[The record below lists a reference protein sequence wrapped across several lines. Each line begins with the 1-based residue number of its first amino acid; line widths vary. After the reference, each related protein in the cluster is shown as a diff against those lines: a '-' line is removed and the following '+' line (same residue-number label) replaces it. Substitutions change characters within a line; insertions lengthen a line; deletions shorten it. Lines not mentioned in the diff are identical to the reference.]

1 MKIITIGDPHFKIDN
16 IPEVELFVSKLIQL
30 CVAEKPDLIV
40 CLGDILH
47 THERVHVTPLNK
59 AYDFIK
65 NLRDIA
71 PTIVLVGNH
80 DYIQNQQFLTTNHWM
95 NGMKD
100 WEGVTIVDKVITNV
114 INDITL
120 TFVPYVPPS
129 RFIEALDTGDYDW
142 KSSDI
147 IFAHQEFY
155 GCKMGAIIS
164 VEGDKWDPNFPQVV
178 SGHVHSK
185 QTIGENI
192 YYTGSAMQNAF
203 GESEENII
211 AILEVESGEKYILR
225 EVDLGLPRKKIVYS
239 DIESIDK
246 VKVGENADK
255 IKITLSGN
263 FDEFKAF
270 KKSEK
275 YKELTEAGAKIAFK
289 KTGEESEISVK
300 TSSTGFKHILDELIL
315 KEKDSWLMEA
325 YELVV
330 NNKEVGGEDIVFI

>member
-1 MKIITIGDPHFKIDN
+1 MKIITIGDPHFKVDN
-16 IPEVELFVSKLIQL
+16 IPEVELFVDKLLEL
-30 CVAEKPDLIV
+30 CEAESPDLIV

-65 NLRDIA
+65 KLRDVA
-71 PTIVLVGNH
+71 PTYVLVGNH

-100 WEGVTIVDKVITNV
+100 WEGVTIVDNVITATLSDV
-114 INDITL
+114 VL
-120 TFVPYVPPS
+120 TFVPYVPPG
-129 RFIEALDTGDYDW
+129 RFIEALDSGDYDW

-155 GCKMGAIIS
+155 GCKMGAILS
-164 VEGDKWDPNFPQVV
+164 VEGDKWDDSYPQVI

-185 QTIGENI
+185 QTIGKNI

-211 AILEVESGEKYILR
+211 AVVEVYPGDLRPIR
-225 EVDLGLPRKKIVYS
+225 EVDLGLPRKKIVYT
-239 DIESIDK
+239 DMEAIDK

-255 IKITLSGN
+255 LKITVSGN

-289 KTGEESEISVK
+289 KSDAEEVVNK
-300 TSSTGFKHILDELIL
+300 TTSSGFKHILEELVTG
-315 KEKDSWLMEA
+315 EKDPWLMEA
-325 YELVV
+325 YEIVV
-330 NNKEVGGEDIVFI
+330 NNKGVKGEDIIFI